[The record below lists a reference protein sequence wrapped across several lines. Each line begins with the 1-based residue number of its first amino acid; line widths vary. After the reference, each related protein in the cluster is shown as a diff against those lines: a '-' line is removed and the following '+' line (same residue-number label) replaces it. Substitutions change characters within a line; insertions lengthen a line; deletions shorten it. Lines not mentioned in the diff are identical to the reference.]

1 VTTDAAS
8 PLFGGYELE
17 RPLGH
22 GGMAETF
29 LATQRGPEGFVRR
42 VCLKR
47 ILPSLAADA
56 AFVRA
61 FQEEARLAVRLVHP
75 HIAQVYDFGSDQ
87 GTWWMTLEYIGGG
100 DLRDLLKRMGTP
112 LEVDF
117 ARVLII
123 DMASAL
129 AYAHEVE
136 IDGQPAR
143 IVHRDVSP
151 SNVLVDA
158 LGNFK
163 LADFGIAKS
172 ALSTSNTTRGAVKGK
187 AWYMSPEQA
196 SGKPLDGTADLW
208 ALGVVVYEALSGRRP
223 FDGATDLATMLQ
235 VLEGKRPKLIEV
247 APHVPAAFCEV
258 IERLLC
264 VEPEGRF
271 ASASA
276 LLDALAEMAP
286 ATSTRRRL
294 AARMKELS
302 AGASSSPW
310 MPLAT
315 QAITALALDDAGQ
328 DTVQTSLPD
337 EATRTRTTYDQALH
351 RAVELGAFDATQELE
366 RATPLSPAPAVHV
379 PALRAA
385 PTTRT
390 VIAPTPR
397 APSRGLF
404 VAAIVMT
411 LLLLTLTTAG
421 VFAYRAGPRFLPS
434 VASSDGATVYAAV
447 DVLAPDASAG
457 VDAHELEAALPR
469 GIEVPAELM
478 NGINVPALEPTD
490 ETSEEAHPTVTEF
503 ATLRVI
509 VEPWGRVVLDGR
521 DVGGTPY
528 SGRVRAGEHVIEGV
542 AGERRTR
549 RSVQVEAGE
558 TTRITLRVR

>member
-1 VTTDAAS
+1 MTTTAAA

-29 LATQRGPEGFVRR
+29 LATHRGPQGFVRR

-100 DLRDLLKRMGTP
+100 DLRELMKRMGAP

-123 DMASAL
+123 DIASAL
-129 AYAHEVE
+129 AYAHELE
-136 IDGQPAR
+136 IDGSPAR

-151 SNVLVDA
+151 SNVLVDE

-172 ALSTSNTTRGAVKGK
+172 ALSTANTTRGAVKGK

-196 SGKPLDGTADLW
+196 SGRPLDGTADLW
-208 ALGVVVYEALSGRRP
+208 ALGVVLYEALSGRRP

-235 VLEGKRPKLIEV
+235 VLEGKRPKLMEV
-247 APHVPAAFCEV
+247 APHVPAAFCDV

-264 VEPEGRF
+264 VAPEGRF

-286 ATSTRRRL
+286 STSTRRRL
-294 AARMKELS
+294 AARMRELS
-302 AGASSSPW
+302 ARASATPSI
-310 MPLAT
+310 PLAT

-337 EATRTRTTYDQALH
+337 EATRTRTSFDQALH
-351 RAVELGAFDATQELE
+351 RAVEMGALDATMKLQS
-366 RATPLSPAPAVHV
+366 ATPSLPASEPGAALLPAPAPIAS
-379 PALRAA
+379 PAMEPAA
-385 PTTRT
+385 R
-390 VIAPTPR
+390 
-397 APSRGLF
+397 
-404 VAAIVMT
+404 
-411 LLLLTLTTAG
+411 
-421 VFAYRAGPRFLPS
+421 AYRAWPLAVGLGLVLMAALALGLVALWAWPRFMPS
-434 VASSDGATVYAAV
+434 VIVEVAPPDAGARIDAFA
-447 DVLAPDASAG
+447 APDAAQPS
-457 VDAHELEAALPR
+457 EPPR
-469 GIEVPAELM
+469 GIEVPADFM
-478 NGINVPALEPTD
+478 TGIDVPALEATV
-490 ETSEEAHPTVTEF
+490 EAADTAPEF
-503 ATLRVI
+503 GTLRVI
-509 VEPWGRVVLDGR
+509 VEPWGRVVVDGR

-528 SGRVRAGEHVIEGV
+528 SGRVHAGEHAIEGV

-549 RSVQVEAGE
+549 RSVQVEADE
-558 TTRITLRVR
+558 TTRVTLRVR

>member
-1 VTTDAAS
+1 
-8 PLFGGYELE
+8 
-17 RPLGH
+17 
-22 GGMAETF
+22 MAETF
-29 LATQRGPEGFVRR
+29 LATHRGPQGFVRR

-100 DLRDLLKRMGTP
+100 DLRELMKRMGAP

-123 DMASAL
+123 DIASAL
-129 AYAHEVE
+129 AYAHELE
-136 IDGQPAR
+136 IDGAPAR

-151 SNVLVDA
+151 SNVLVDE

-172 ALSTSNTTRGAVKGK
+172 ALSTANTTRGAVKGK

-196 SGKPLDGTADLW
+196 SGRPLDGTADLW
-208 ALGVVVYEALSGRRP
+208 ALGVVLYEALSGRRP

-247 APHVPAAFCEV
+247 APHVPAAFCDV

-264 VEPEGRF
+264 VAPEGRF

-286 ATSTRRRL
+286 STSTRRRL
-294 AARMKELS
+294 AARMRELS
-302 AGASSSPW
+302 ARASSTPS
-310 MPLAT
+310 MPPAT

-328 DTVQTSLPD
+328 DTVQTSAPD
-337 EATRTRTTYDQALH
+337 ETTRTRTRYDHALH
-351 RAVELGAFDATQELE
+351 RAVEMGAFDATKKLE
-366 RATPLSPAPAVHV
+366 STALPASEPGAVALPAPA
-379 PALRAA
+379 PTAA
-385 PTTRT
+385 PMEPP
-390 VIAPTPR
+390 AR
-397 APSRGLF
+397 APSRWPLAVGL
-404 VAAIVMT
+404 VLALMT
-411 LLLLTLTTAG
+411 MLSLG
-421 VFAYRAGPRFLPS
+421 VGALWAWPRFTPR
-434 VASSDGATVYAAV
+434 VVAV
-447 DVLAPDASAG
+447 DVEEPDAGIAIDASAPDAASLAEPP
-457 VDAHELEAALPR
+457 H
-469 GIEVPAELM
+469 GIEVPADFMLDTDAA
-478 NGINVPALEPTD
+478 VLEAT
-490 ETSEEAHPTVTEF
+490 EAAENTSAEF
-503 ATLRVI
+503 GMLRVI
-509 VEPWGRVVLDGR
+509 VEPWGRVSLDGR

-528 SGRVRAGEHVIEGV
+528 SGRVRVGEHVLEGI
-542 AGERRTR
+542 AGERRR
-549 RSVQVEAGE
+549 RVSVEVKADE

>member
-1 VTTDAAS
+1 MSEGPAAS
-8 PLFGGYELE
+8 PLVAREGTQIIFGGYELE

-29 LATQRGPEGFVRR
+29 LATHRGPQGFVRR

-47 ILPSLAADA
+47 ILPTLAADA

-100 DLRDLLKRMGTP
+100 DLRELLRRMGTP

-117 ARVLII
+117 ARVLIVDI
-123 DMASAL
+123 ASAL
-129 AYAHEVE
+129 SYAHELE

-151 SNVLVDA
+151 SNVLVDE

-172 ALSTSNTTRGAVKGK
+172 ALSTANTTRGAVKGK

-196 SGKPLDGTADLW
+196 AGKPLDGTADLW
-208 ALGVVVYEALSGRRP
+208 ALGVVLFEALSGKRP

-247 APHVPAAFCEV
+247 APHVPQDFCDV

-264 VEPEGRF
+264 VAREGRF
-271 ASASA
+271 ASATA
-276 LLDALAEMAP
+276 LLDALAHIAP
-286 ATSTRRRL
+286 PTSTRRRL

-302 AGASSSPW
+302 ARASAPSE
-310 MPLAT
+310 PLAT
-315 QAITALALDDAGQ
+315 QSITALALEESAH
-328 DTVQTSLPD
+328 DTVETAAAHEP
-337 EATRTRTTYDQALH
+337 TRTRTAYDQALH
-351 RAVELGAFDATQELE
+351 RSVAMGAFEPTQELPKQE
-366 RATPLSPAPAVHV
+366 LPKQELPEPTRPEPSLP
-379 PALRAA
+379 AA
-385 PTTRT
+385 PTSSRSALAPAQPTSSTRVFALAGLAIVALGLAAAALGYMALQRGTTTSTPPST
-390 VIAPTPR
+390 VADTPD
-397 APSRGLF
+397 AFALD
-404 VAAIVMT
+404 AAIV
-411 LLLLTLTTAG
+411 
-421 VFAYRAGPRFLPS
+421 
-434 VASSDGATVYAAV
+434 
-447 DVLAPDASAG
+447 DAS
-457 VDAHELEAALPR
+457 EPPR
-469 GIEVPAELM
+469 GIEVPAHFM
-478 NGINVPALEPTD
+478 LEPD
-490 ETSEEAHPTVTEF
+490 AAADDAGVQSEQGF
-503 ATLRVI
+503 GSLRVI
-509 VEPWGRVVLDGR
+509 VEPWGRVLLDGE

-528 SGRVRAGEHVIEGV
+528 AGRVRAGDHVLEGV

-549 RSVQVEAGE
+549 RAIHVDADE
-558 TTRITLRVR
+558 TTRITLRIR

>member
-1 VTTDAAS
+1 LSERPAAAP

-29 LATQRGPEGFVRR
+29 LATHRGPQGFVRR

-47 ILPSLAADA
+47 ILPTLAADA

-87 GTWWMTLEYIGGG
+87 GTWWMTLEFIGGG
-100 DLRDLLKRMGTP
+100 DLRELLRRLGAP

-123 DMASAL
+123 DIASAL
-129 AYAHEVE
+129 AYAHELE

-151 SNVLVDA
+151 SNVLVDE

-172 ALSTSNTTRGAVKGK
+172 ALSTANTTRGAVKGK

-196 SGKPLDGTADLW
+196 AGKPLDGTADLW
-208 ALGVVVYEALSGRRP
+208 ALGVVLYEALSGRRP

-247 APHVPAAFCEV
+247 APHVPQDFCDV

-264 VEPEGRF
+264 VETEGRF
-271 ASASA
+271 ASALA
-276 LLDALAEMAP
+276 LLDALANIAP
-286 ATSTRRRL
+286 PTSTRRRL
-294 AARMKELS
+294 AARMKELNARAS
-302 AGASSSPW
+302 APSA
-310 MPLAT
+310 PLAT
-315 QAITALALDDAGQ
+315 QSITSLALEDAAH
-328 DTVQTSLPD
+328 DTVQTAAAHEP
-337 EATRTRTTYDQALH
+337 TRTRTVYDQALQ
-351 RAVELGAFDATQELE
+351 RSVAMGAFEATQELPNPTSIE
-366 RATPLSPAPAVHV
+366 PPAPQQAEAATPTYV
-379 PALRAA
+379 PTEAKPMRWIWLIPLAILAL
-385 PTTRT
+385 
-390 VIAPTPR
+390 V
-397 APSRGLF
+397 L
-404 VAAIVMT
+404 V
-411 LLLLTLTTAG
+411 AG
-421 VFAYRAGPRFLPS
+421 VVAYGALNAVPS
-434 VASSDGATVYAAV
+434 SQATIPSALIETPDAAV
-447 DVLAPDASAG
+447 IDAPI
-457 VDAHELEAALPR
+457 VDAFEPPR

-478 NGINVPALEPTD
+478 RDDDAAMEDAGVE
-490 ETSEEAHPTVTEF
+490 SEQGF
-503 ATLRVI
+503 GSLRVI
-509 VEPWGRVVLDGR
+509 VEPWGRVVLDGH

-528 SGRVRAGEHVIEGV
+528 AGRVRAGEHTLEGI

-549 RSVQVEAGE
+549 RTVRIEADE
-558 TTRITLRVR
+558 TTRVTLRVR

>member
-1 VTTDAAS
+1 LSERPAAS

-29 LATQRGPEGFVRR
+29 LATHRGPQGFVRR

-47 ILPSLAADA
+47 ILPTLAADA

-87 GTWWMTLEYIGGG
+87 GTWWMTLEFIGGG
-100 DLRDLLKRMGTP
+100 DLRELLRRMGAP

-123 DMASAL
+123 DIASAL
-129 AYAHEVE
+129 AYAHELE

-151 SNVLVDA
+151 SNVLVDE

-172 ALSTSNTTRGAVKGK
+172 ALSTANTTRGAVKGK

-196 SGKPLDGTADLW
+196 AGKPLDGTADLW
-208 ALGVVVYEALSGRRP
+208 ALGVVLYEALSGRRP

-247 APHVPAAFCEV
+247 APHVPQDFCDV

-264 VEPEGRF
+264 VDTGGRF

-276 LLDALAEMAP
+276 LLDALANIAP
-286 ATSTRRRL
+286 PTSTRRRL
-294 AARMKELS
+294 AARMKELNARAS
-302 AGASSSPW
+302 APSA
-310 MPLAT
+310 PLAT
-315 QAITALALDDAGQ
+315 QSITSLALEDAAH
-328 DTVQTSLPD
+328 DTVQTAAAHEP
-337 EATRTRTTYDQALH
+337 TRTRTVYDQALQ
-351 RAVELGAFDATQELE
+351 RSVAMGAFEATQELPNPTSIE
-366 RATPLSPAPAVHV
+366 PPAPQQAEAATPTYV
-379 PALRAA
+379 PPEAKPMRWIWLIPLAILAL
-385 PTTRT
+385 
-390 VIAPTPR
+390 V
-397 APSRGLF
+397 L
-404 VAAIVMT
+404 V
-411 LLLLTLTTAG
+411 AG
-421 VFAYRAGPRFLPS
+421 VVAYGALNAVPS
-434 VASSDGATVYAAV
+434 SQATIPSAVIETPDAAV
-447 DVLAPDASAG
+447 IDAPI
-457 VDAHELEAALPR
+457 VDAFEPPR
-469 GIEVPAELM
+469 GIEVPAEFM
-478 NGINVPALEPTD
+478 QDDAGAMDDAGVE
-490 ETSEEAHPTVTEF
+490 SEQGF
-503 ATLRVI
+503 GSLRVI
-509 VEPWGRVVLDGR
+509 VEPWGRVVLDGH

-528 SGRVRAGEHVIEGV
+528 AGRVRAGEHTLEGI

-549 RSVQVEAGE
+549 RTIRIEADE
-558 TTRITLRVR
+558 TTRVTLRVR

>member
-1 VTTDAAS
+1 MTTPPAA

-29 LATQRGPEGFVRR
+29 LATHRGPQGFVRR

-100 DLRDLLKRMGTP
+100 DLRELMKRMGTP

-123 DMASAL
+123 DIASAL
-129 AYAHEVE
+129 AYAHELE
-136 IDGQPAR
+136 IDGSPAH

-196 SGKPLDGTADLW
+196 SGKRLDGTADLW
-208 ALGVVVYEALSGRRP
+208 ALGVVLYEALSGRRP

-247 APHVPAAFCEV
+247 APHVPAAFCDV

-264 VEPEGRF
+264 VAPEGRF

-286 ATSTRRRL
+286 QASTRRRL
-294 AARMKELS
+294 AARIKELS
-302 AGASSSPW
+302 ARTSTPA
-310 MPLAT
+310 MPLPT
-315 QAITALALDDAGQ
+315 RAITALALDDASQ
-328 DTVQTSLPD
+328 DTVQTALPD
-337 EATRTRTTYDQALH
+337 EATRTRTSFDQALH
-351 RAVELGAFDATQELE
+351 RAVELGAFDATTKLE
-366 RATPLSPAPAVHV
+366 SAALPASEPAATALPAPA
-379 PALRAA
+379 P
-385 PTTRT
+385 
-390 VIAPTPR
+390 IASPVREPEAK
-397 APSRGLF
+397 APSRWPLAVGL
-404 VAAIVMT
+404 VLV
-411 LLLLTLTTAG
+411 LTTALTLALAALWAWPH
-421 VFAYRAGPRFLPS
+421 FMPS
-434 VASSDGATVYAAV
+434 VATVVASPDAGARLDAA
-447 DVLAPDASAG
+447 LAPPDAAQPP
-457 VDAHELEAALPR
+457 EPPR
-469 GIEVPAELM
+469 GIEVPAEFMTGLD
-478 NGINVPALEPTD
+478 VPALEVAEHTA
-490 ETSEEAHPTVTEF
+490 ESAREF
-503 ATLRVI
+503 GTLRIV
-509 VEPWGRVVLDGR
+509 VEPWGRVVVDGR
-521 DVGGTPY
+521 DVGASPF
-528 SGRVRAGEHVIEGV
+528 SGRVRAGQRVIEGV
-542 AGERRTR
+542 AGQQRVRRT
-549 RSVQVEAGE
+549 VLVEPDA
-558 TTRITLRVR
+558 TTRVRLVVP